1 MKIQGTFEKIRDRFF
16 HMAKTGKGRAMIV
29 LFVLMFVLNC
39 LAVQTQD
46 DLGYKI
52 NNGLFD
58 ILHREYIQYMTWTG
72 RTTAHLIARS
82 FLAMPKFIFNICNSL
97 CFVHLCD
104 LMTAHAVGKKENDS
118 WPIFCLAALM
128 IFLFAPLFGQTCLW
142 ETGSCN
148 YLWTT
153 MIVMQFLLNYRL
165 ADAGDAREHSWI
177 LMFLAGIPA
186 GWTNENTG
194 GALIMMIVFLMFM
207 QYLQKNVRPW
217 MYSGLAGAMFGFVML
232 LIAPG
237 NKVRAQDFIST
248 NGKAYDLMHDFYGML
263 TVFDGGQI
271 WIWVLLAV
279 SIAFLLT
286 QKNSLKT
293 VRTSLFYA
301 LAGAAAVGAIILSPV
316 PVLYDRSMFGGT
328 VMLITAM
335 LVAAAAAELNENSR
349 KAAASV
355 MMVMVLFSGFRYLRA
370 CADLAYTRYQH
381 TNREAYT
388 AEQRSLGNLNPTLP
402 IIYDEFMTPYNPMY
416 GLGDIGFFRLLWTN
430 KYYAETHGLESVQ
443 ATALERWSLIYKNGD
458 PELMNITEMSDY
470 LETAMNKGYTLLINS
485 SWISSDV
492 YANEV
497 HMLENVGLQ
506 IVQKGTIH
514 IAAVYENGRIV
525 NKAVSSMPVDIEG
538 NTAGGSYYY
547 ISSND
552 NVYYSDIVVNGVEY
566 TNDNEGVTI
575 VALDEQQ
582 GRVVD
587 SITFYPWSDQGG
599 IRYYVEK

>member
-1 MKIQGTFEKIRDRFF
+1 
-16 HMAKTGKGRAMIV
+16 MAKTGKGRAMIV
-29 LFVLMFVLNC
+29 LFVLLFVLNC
-39 LAVQTQD
+39 LAVPTQD
-46 DLGYKI
+46 DMGYQI
-52 NNGLFD
+52 NNGLLD
-58 ILHREYIQYMTWTG
+58 ILHREYVQYMTWTG
-72 RTTAHLIARS
+72 RTTAHLIARC
-82 FLAMPKFIFNICNSL
+82 FLAMPKIVFNVCNSL
-97 CFVHLCD
+97 CFVHLCN

-118 WPIFCLAALM
+118 WQIFSLSALM

-153 MIVMQFLLNYRL
+153 MIVMQFLMNYRL
-165 ADAGDAREHSWI
+165 ADAGDAGDHSWI

-194 GALIMMIVFLMFM
+194 GALIMMILFLMFM
-207 QYLQKNVRPW
+207 QYLQKNIRPW
-217 MYSGLAGAMFGFVML
+217 MVSGLAGSLLGFVML

-237 NKVRAQDFIST
+237 NKVRAQDFVST

-263 TVFDGGQI
+263 TVFDQGQI

-286 QKNSLKT
+286 QKNSMKA

-301 LAGAAAVGAIILSPV
+301 IAGAAAVGAIILSPV

-328 VMLITAM
+328 VMLITAV
-335 LVAAAAAELNENSR
+335 LTAAVAIEYSEYSR
-349 KAAASV
+349 RASV
-355 MMVMVLFSGFRYLRA
+355 VAMMVMLLFSGFHYLRA
-370 CADLAYTRYQH
+370 AADLAYTRYQYR
-381 TNREAYT
+381 NREAYVKQ
-388 AEQRSLGNLNPTLP
+388 QRELGNLNPTVP

-416 GLGDIGFFRLLWTN
+416 GLGDIDFFRLLWSN

-443 ATALERWSLIYKNGD
+443 ATALDHWSLIYKNGD

-470 LETAMNKGYTLLINS
+470 LEAAVNKGYTLLINS
-485 SWISSDV
+485 SWIDSNV
-492 YANEV
+492 YANEI
-497 HMLENVGLQ
+497 HMLGNIGLD

-514 IAAVYENGRIV
+514 LAAVYENGTIV
-525 NKAVSSMPVDIEG
+525 NKAVSPLPVDIEG
-538 NTAGGSYYY
+538 NAECGAYYY

-566 TNDNEGVTI
+566 TNDNEGVT
-575 VALDEQQ
+575 VVVLDEQQ
-582 GRVVD
+582 NRVVD

>member
-1 MKIQGTFEKIRDRFF
+1 
-16 HMAKTGKGRAMIV
+16 MAKTGKGRAMII
-29 LFVLMFVLNC
+29 LFVLLFVLNC
-39 LAVQTQD
+39 LAVPTQD
-46 DLGYKI
+46 DLGYQI
-52 NNGLFD
+52 NSGLLD

-72 RTTAHLIARS
+72 RTTAHLIARC
-82 FLAMPKFIFNICNSL
+82 FLAMPKIVFNVCNSL

-104 LMTAHAVGKKENDS
+104 LMTAHAVGKKENNS
-118 WPIFCLAALM
+118 WQIFCLTALM

-165 ADAGDAREHSWI
+165 ADAGDARDHSWL

-194 GALIMMIVFLMFM
+194 GALILMILFLMFI
-207 QYLQKNVRPW
+207 QYLQKSIRPW
-217 MYSGLAGAMFGFVML
+217 MVSGLAGSLLGFVML

-237 NKVRAQDFIST
+237 NKVRAQDFVST

-263 TVFDGGQI
+263 TVFDSGQI
-271 WIWVLLAV
+271 WIWILLAAAV
-279 SIAFLLT
+279 AFLLI
-286 QKNSLKT
+286 QKNSLKA

-301 LAGAAAVGAIILSPV
+301 FAGAAAVGAIILSPV

-328 VMLITAM
+328 VMLITAV
-335 LVAAAAAELNENSR
+335 LCAFAAAEHNEYSR
-349 KAAASV
+349 LASVTV
-355 MMVMVLFSGFRYLRA
+355 MMVMLLFSGFHYLRA
-370 CADLAYTRYQH
+370 AADLAYTRYQYR
-381 TNREAYT
+381 NREAYVKQ
-388 AEQRSLGNLNPTLP
+388 QRELGNLNPTVP

-416 GLGDIGFFRLLWTN
+416 GLGDIDFFRLLWSN
-430 KYYAETHGLESVQ
+430 RYYAETHGLESVQ
-443 ATALERWSLIYKNGD
+443 ATALDHWSLIYKNGD
-458 PELMNITEMSDY
+458 PELMNITEMPDY
-470 LETAMNKGYTLLINS
+470 LEAAVNKGYTLLINS
-485 SWISSDV
+485 SWIDSNV
-492 YANEV
+492 YANEI
-497 HMLENVGLQ
+497 HILGNIGLD

-514 IAAVYENGRIV
+514 LAAVYENGTIV
-525 NKAVSSMPVDIEG
+525 NKAVSPLPVEIEG
-538 NTAGGSYYY
+538 NAECGAYYY

-575 VALDEQQ
+575 VVLNEQQ
-582 GRVVD
+582 NRVVD